1 MARRQDLTIKLKRA
15 YDEPANDDGT
25 RILVD
30 RIWPRGLS
38 KERAH
43 IDLWLKDV
51 APSSELRKWFAHDP
65 ARFSEFRQRYQQEL
79 ATGSGQDALQK
90 LRDLAHQQ
98 PVTLIFSAHDT
109 DHNNAVVLRDLVQ
122 QTQQK

>member
-1 MARRQDLTIKLKRA
+1 MARRQDITIKLKRA
-15 YDEPANDDGT
+15 YEEPTNDDGT

-51 APSSELRKWFAHDP
+51 APSSELRKWFGHDP

>member
-15 YDEPANDDGT
+15 YDKPANDDGT

-109 DHNNAVVLRDLVQ
+109 DHNNAVILRDLVQ
-122 QTQQK
+122 QK

>member
-109 DHNNAVVLRDLVQ
+109 DHNNAVILRDLVQ
-122 QTQQK
+122 QK